1 MADAKERYRELALE
15 SYTQLCSTK
24 TNSPLFE
31 KMLADFDKC
40 QDFSSEVESGADKD
54 NQKDSNDMEISDF
67 ENNVDVIEV
76 I

>member
-1 MADAKERYRELALE
+1 MADPKERYRELALE

-31 KMLADFDKC
+31 QMLADFDKC
-40 QDFSSEVESGADKD
+40 QDFNSQDESGADKD
-54 NQKDSNDMEISDF
+54 NQKDNDLEISNF

>member
-1 MADAKERYRELALE
+1 MADPKERYRELALE

-31 KMLADFDKC
+31 QMLADFDKC
-40 QDFSSEVESGADKD
+40 QDFSSQDESGADKD
-54 NQKDSNDMEISDF
+54 NQKDNDLEISNF

-76 I
+76 T

>member
-31 KMLADFDKC
+31 QMLADFDKC

-54 NQKDSNDMEISDF
+54 NQKDSNDLEISNF